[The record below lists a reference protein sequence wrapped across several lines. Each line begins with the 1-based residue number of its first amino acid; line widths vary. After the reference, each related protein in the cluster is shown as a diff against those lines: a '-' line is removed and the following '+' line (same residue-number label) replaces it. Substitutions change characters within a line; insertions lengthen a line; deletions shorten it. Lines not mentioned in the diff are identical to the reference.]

1 VIINGA
7 HYPHFICPNCRTVA
21 DLEAELD
28 DLVPP
33 EEWEEVEAPE
43 ADNAAATAQPDNA
56 TASHI
61 SNQMRRG
68 DILTDTTNGTAMAG
82 ESEFSESE
90 LINISSRNTTS
101 SPQVGTILEEDQSH
115 SDSTDSETHGV
126 SNATVAPVDIVVR
139 RPSAAP
145 SRGAHEDSI
154 HQRQSSVRTP
164 SPNRLGSSLG
174 DPSPLVEG
182 PMTPRNDVGPFVFDG
197 SAGRGEPAVN
207 LAAMASMNIDDEV
220 TSTPEAPPVPAS

>member
-1 VIINGA
+1 MIINGA

-28 DLVPP
+28 DLVAP
-33 EEWEEVEAPE
+33 EDWEEVEAPE
-43 ADNAAATAQPDNA
+43 VDAPAPAATPAQA
-56 TASHI
+56 TTSHI
-61 SNQMRRG
+61 SNQMRARDTSTNETG
-68 DILTDTTNGTAMAG
+68 DTAI
-82 ESEFSESE
+82 ENELSEPE
-90 LINISSRNTTS
+90 LLSVPARNTGS
-101 SPQVGTILEEDQSH
+101 GPQVGTIVEEDQNH
-115 SDSTDSETHGV
+115 SDSTDSETHPI

-145 SRGAHEDSI
+145 SRNGHEDSTLER
-154 HQRQSSVRTP
+154 HSSVRTP

-182 PMTPRNDVGPFVFDG
+182 PMTPRNDAGPFVFDG

-207 LAAMASMNIDDEV
+207 LAAMASMDINGEA
-220 TSTPEAPPVPAS
+220 TPVGSAADHVPAS

>member
-28 DLVPP
+28 DLVAP
-33 EEWEEVEAPE
+33 EDWEEVEAPE
-43 ADNAAATAQPDNA
+43 ADTPVPAAQP
-56 TASHI
+56 TQTPTSHI
-61 SNQMRRG
+61 SNQMRAR
-68 DILTDTTNGTAMAG
+68 DTSTNETSSTAL
-82 ESEFSESE
+82 ENEFSEPE
-90 LINISSRNTTS
+90 LTSVPARNTGS
-101 SPQVGTILEEDQSH
+101 GPQVSTIIEEDRNH
-115 SDSTDSETHGV
+115 SDSTDSETHPI

-145 SRGAHEDSI
+145 SRNGHEESTLER
-154 HQRQSSVRTP
+154 HSSVRTP
-164 SPNRLGSSLG
+164 SPNRLGSSLS

-182 PMTPRNDVGPFVFDG
+182 PMTPRNDAGPFVFDG

-207 LAAMASMNIDDEV
+207 LAAMASMDISDEA
-220 TSTPEAPPVPAS
+220 TPIALEGEPVPAS